1 MGSGGGG
8 SKVDLRDET
17 KCMFVTVP
25 SCLTNPA
32 LGYHTM
38 PGVSN
43 PARKC
48 VPRAGAYALGVVQ
61 LPAST
66 VSASTTCELSP
77 HVLHP
82 SAPCVLGAWACAS
95 TAFFLWPEAR
105 PVTCGASRHCT
116 SFRHPR
122 GQRVGY
128 SSALAPTKFSLR
140 AEPRPIFPRRGWGL
154 ADSIASAGPRGV
166 SLCVCGGSKPTAD

>member
-1 MGSGGGG
+1 
-8 SKVDLRDET
+8 
-17 KCMFVTVP
+17 
-25 SCLTNPA
+25 
-32 LGYHTM
+32 M

-48 VPRAGAYALGVVQ
+48 VPRAEAYALGVVQ
-61 LPAST
+61 LPAFT

-82 SAPCVLGAWACAS
+82 SALCVLGAWACAS

-128 SSALAPTKFSLR
+128 SSALAPTGLNLR
-140 AEPRPIFPRRGWGL
+140 AEPRPIFPEGLGISGLYRVRRPAGRFALRMWGFQTHGGL
-154 ADSIASAGPRGV
+154 AVRCS
-166 SLCVCGGSKPTAD
+166 